1 MEEVM
6 NFNLIKQLLKKYLS
20 LIAMGVVSIALLIT
34 VSVVVANEDNTVIS
48 SSTNETSL
56 VSSSNTN
63 NLSNELELVSIEVN
77 KLPTITTYS
86 PVDTISTSGGELRV
100 VFSDYS
106 VRYVSMNDNMIDTTR
121 LYTSSVGTT
130 RVTLSYS
137 FNGDTLFTSYNVN
150 IVPFVINPTSLS
162 LDIASSDV
170 LLDQVV
176 NLNYIIEPSNA
187 TYSSVVWSS
196 SNPLIASVD
205 DNGLVTPKNV
215 GEVVI
220 TATVDNNLT
229 GSAKL
234 NIIDNSPVSEQI
246 DPALL
251 PVISNVSI
259 SFSNTNFAQTTESL
273 SLDFYSNKPGNYYYI
288 IQGRT
293 DDYPTINQLTSSNRN
308 GQIQEGLINRLI
320 ITGFD
325 YSNDMKLYMIVRT
338 PDGFTSLVL
347 EQDLSPTYLITY
359 GWVPI
364 VSNSFLNAIRQPT
377 NEMNIGFYG
386 YYQFSTNYAD
396 TSATHLNALR
406 RNFFLTN
413 DIDLSSSTFSS
424 GLGWVPI
431 GNDSTPFVGKFNGLN
446 YKIKGLTIN
455 RGARYQGLF
464 GNIDGADIRNI
475 VFEDVSITIPVNSS
489 DIATLTSFGTLVGY
503 SLDSII
509 NNVRV
514 FYGTKTSSVKIY
526 VNSVPPGGA
535 GGVNLPLYLG
545 GIVGLS
551 INTNISNVIYNGNVD
566 GANAV
571 GGIAGVFETASGST
585 RTLSRAMVNGN
596 ISGTRRVGGVVG
608 VINDSIMEIASYN
621 GGISLNV
628 GGNGQATLT
637 DTGIYF
643 GGISGTTT
651 GSLMTESYADATI
664 SNAQS
669 DVGGFTGYLSGSLIA
684 ESYVRATINSLVSNN
699 TSAISGSTFGS
710 TVTGSYY
717 NVIINGALAENS
729 TSDANLRLQST
740 YVGWDTNIWRFD
752 DVNYPLHNYN

>member
-1 MEEVM
+1 M

-48 SSTNETSL
+48 SFTNQTSS
-56 VSSSNTN
+56 VIGSNAN
-63 NLSNELELVSIEVN
+63 DLSNELELVSIEVN

-121 LYTSSVGTT
+121 LNTSSVGTA

-162 LDIASSDV
+162 LDISSSDV

-187 TYSSVVWSS
+187 TYSSVVWTS
-196 SNPLIASVD
+196 SNPLIATVD
-205 DNGLVTPKNV
+205 NNGLVTPKNV

-259 SFSNTNFAQTTESL
+259 SFSSNNFAQTTESL

-293 DDYPTINQLTSSNRN
+293 QDYPTINQLTSSNRN

-347 EQDLSPTYLITY
+347 EQDLSPTYLITH
-359 GWVPI
+359 GWIPI
-364 VSNSFLNAIRQPT
+364 EYNFEFVKIRSNTDRMIITAGLFNFNTDYSV
-377 NEMNIGFYG
+377 
-386 YYQFSTNYAD
+386 
-396 TSATHLNALR
+396 TSGSDLNALR
-406 RNFFLTN
+406 RNYFLTR
-413 DIDLSSSTFSS
+413 DIY
-424 GLGWVPI
+424 LGGYDQNQGWDPI
-431 GNDSTPFVGKFNGLN
+431 GNSVEPFAGKFNALN
-446 YKIKGLTIN
+446 YKIVDLTIN
-455 RGARYQGLF
+455 RGASEQGLF
-464 GNIDGADIRNI
+464 GNINGAELRNI
-475 VFEDVSITIPVNSS
+475 VFTDVAITIPVNTN
-489 DIATLTSFGTLVGY
+489 DPATLMSIGTLTGY
-503 SLDSII
+503 SKNSII
-509 NNVRV
+509 DNVRV
-514 FYGTKTSSVKIY
+514 NYGETTPSVRIN
-526 VNSVPPGGA
+526 VIGIPTAN
-535 GGVNLPLYLG
+535 GVNLPLAVG
-545 GIVGLS
+545 GIVGFS
-551 INTNISNVIYNGNVD
+551 TNTNISNVVFSGNVVGYLD
-566 GANAV
+566 V
-571 GGIAGVFETASGST
+571 GGIAGHF
-585 RTLSRAMVNGN
+585 RTVPGDTVRKISRATVTGN
-596 ISGTRRVGGVVG
+596 ITAVISAGGIVGTIYIG
-608 VINDSIMEIASYN
+608 IIEISSYN
-621 GGISLNV
+621 GALSLNV
-628 GGNGQATLT
+628 GGGTQATLT
-637 DTGIYF
+637 ETGIDFGGIAGRVVLATITNSYAIASINNVRRGVGGFAGFVATGTISNSYVYLNINNINPIDTNEIAGASSNLTTTGIYF
-643 GGISGTTT
+643 NV
-651 GSLMTESYADATI
+651 E
-664 SNAQS
+664 
-669 DVGGFTGYLSGSLIA
+669 
-684 ESYVRATINSLVSNN
+684 INSTLSP
-699 TSAISGSTFGS
+699 
-710 TVTGSYY
+710 
-717 NVIINGALAENS
+717 NS
-729 TSDANLRLQST
+729 TSDANMKLQST
-740 YVGWDTNIWRFD
+740 YVGWDTNIWRFIA
-752 DVNYPLHNYN
+752 NSLPWHI